1 MTNDHAFTT
10 PQRAMLTAAAL
21 VIVIAGVYAASSV
34 VGPFLLAVFIAVVA
48 TPALRRLQRFG
59 WPTWLGVLV
68 VAFVILDVGG
78 LLMLAG
84 SGALDGFR
92 DSLPS
97 YQ

>member
-1 MTNDHAFTT
+1 MSYDHAFTS
-10 PQRAMLTAAAL
+10 PERALLTAAAL

-78 LLMLAG
+78 LVLLLG
-84 SGALDGFR
+84 SGALEGFR
-92 DSLPS
+92 DSHPS
-97 YQ
+97 